1 MRVDLAER
9 TKVIKSLSRIIGP
22 IRASAGCISCDIFV
36 DVNDPTVLLFD
47 QAWTDVDDLTVHF
60 PAKCVRVLLSALDY
74 AVDRPNVRVDTLTDT
89 RGLEFLARCL
99 DDLPPEK

>member
-1 MRVDLAER
+1 MRVDPVER
-9 TKVIKSLSRIIGP
+9 TKVIASLSRIIGP
-22 IRASAGCISCDIFV
+22 IRASAGCISCDIFA

-47 QAWTDVDDLTVHF
+47 QAWTDAEDLATHL
-60 PAKCVRVLLSALDY
+60 PAKCVRVLLSALEY

-89 RGLEFLARCL
+89 RGLDFLARCL